1 MAKSYTIISPTQEIS
16 AITFKTVRA
25 LKSWAKRYI
34 ERIACCDELV
44 LVQRKDRS
52 YGFMLYDT
60 PLFRAA
66 LADKVIGFWFS
77 HELKYE

>member
-1 MAKSYTIISPTQEIS
+1 MAKSYTIVSPTQNIS
-16 AITFKTVRA
+16 TLTFKRVRA

-34 ERIACCDELV
+34 ETIACSADLV
-44 LVQRKDRS
+44 LIQRKDRS

-66 LADKVIGFWFS
+66 LADKVIGFWFA